1 MIHSD
6 EAEFRAVVSAV
17 KGVIGQA
24 RLDAGANLTGVLI
37 DMERAD
43 SVDSRRHF
51 MCWHLTRVLGP
62 SLTEMVPPAVIRT
75 VTTTVIAS
83 SGTLPGRTLQRSLA
97 TPPSPPARRAASTTW
112 FLNVVSASA
121 LASSAQHPTK

>member
-24 RLDAGANLTGVLI
+24 RLDAGANLTGLLI

-62 SLTEMVPPAVIRT
+62 SLTEMVPPTIIRR
-75 VTTTVIAS
+75 VTTTVIAA
-83 SGTLPGRTLQRSLA
+83 SGTIPSRRVPRRPGD
-97 TPPSPPARRAASTTW
+97 PWDARFAHGHRNQPGEER
-112 FLNVVSASA
+112 FSAV
-121 LASSAQHPTK
+121 

>member
-1 MIHSD
+1 MIHSG

-24 RLDAGANLTGVLI
+24 RLDAGANLTGLLI

-51 MCWHLTRVLGP
+51 MCWHLTRMLGP
-62 SLTEMVPPAVIRT
+62 SLTEMVPPAVVRK

-83 SGTLPGRTLQRSLA
+83 SGTLPGCFMTRRPGDPWDARLA
-97 TPPSPPARRAASTTW
+97 HRHRNQPGEER
-112 FLNVVSASA
+112 FSAV
-121 LASSAQHPTK
+121 